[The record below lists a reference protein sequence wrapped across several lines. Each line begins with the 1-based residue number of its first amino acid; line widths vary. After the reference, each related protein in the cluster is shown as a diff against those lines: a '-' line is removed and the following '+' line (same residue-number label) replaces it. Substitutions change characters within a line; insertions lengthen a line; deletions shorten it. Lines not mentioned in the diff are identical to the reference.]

1 MHLVPTQSRRSVAH
15 GLLAIC
21 LTTAHIPFK
30 ASAELLAKI
39 DLGGRNLAGATD
51 ADTLSGVDALP
62 APVGSSCVAI
72 TPVLLKLA
80 ARGSE
85 ADLLGSLRA
94 FLRSKSVPAGSPA
107 PVTELLG
114 SLTHPASDN

>member
-1 MHLVPTQSRRSVAH
+1 MIASGPNPIAKVRRPWTPRYLPDDGTYPVQSFS
-15 GLLAIC
+15 
-21 LTTAHIPFK
+21 
-30 ASAELLAKI
+30 ELLAKI

-72 TPVLLKLA
+72 TPGYSSSLLA
-80 ARGSE
+80 A
-85 ADLLGSLRA
+85 ATDLLGSLRA